1 MPSYS
6 GRLIDPQIAVI
17 HPLDT
22 VSTDSDPDGA
32 GPLTSGYDHDLG
44 DVIPYDVGSPAVRTS
59 SRREKSAIRVPVQV
73 ETERYDA
80 TQQVGQGNTQE
91 REMTLVMHAAD
102 LKARGLIDADGMPTI
117 RRGDRLA
124 EIRHKKTNALIM
136 SVTLPHGLY
145 VEEVRPCSF
154 GLSGGDRN
162 LFLVILSS
170 RSQGV

>member
-1 MPSYS
+1 MPGQA
-6 GRLIDPQIAVI
+6 GRLIFPQIAI
-17 HPLDT
+17 IYPLDT
-22 VSTDSDPDGA
+22 VTTDSDPDGA

-73 ETERYDA
+73 ETDRYDD
-80 TQQVGQGNTQE
+80 TQQVGQGNTLN

-102 LKARGLIDADGMPTI
+102 LKARGLIDADGIPTI
-117 RRGDRLA
+117 CRGDRLA

-162 LFLVILSS
+162 LFLVRLSS